1 MKQQVGLVRRF
12 SKWKHLHEAG
22 ELNSI
27 PETQLLEVVL

>member
-1 MKQQVGLVRRF
+1 MKQHVGLVRWL
-12 SKWKHLHEAG
+12 SKWKHLHRAG